1 MKRFAVLGLGNF
13 GAHLA
18 RSLAKKGA
26 EVLAVDIDE
35 QAVMDIRDV
44 VTHAV
49 VADASDKKALLSLDI
64 DGFDCVTVSLGEK
77 VDASILI
84 ALFLKKAGVK
94 EILVKAISED
104 HAEAL
109 QSVGA
114 TTVVFPEKDI
124 ALKVADNLITPNLID
139 FIPISEGFSIVEM
152 IPPSECVGKTLAELK
167 IRNRF
172 HLQVLAIR
180 ITDREAEGDGL
191 RESADSVM
199 IPDASFRIKDNHVL
213 IIMGE
218 NKDIEKF
225 RKLK

>member
-124 ALKVADNLITPNLID
+124 ALKVADSLITPNLID

-218 NKDIEKF
+218 KKDIERF

>member
-1 MKRFAVLGLGNF
+1 VKRFAVLGLGNF